1 MKRRLLAIC
10 AITLLIPPVPAQ
22 ELPFADVHLH
32 YNWDQAEVTS
42 PREAVNRLR
51 ANNVVLAVV
60 SSTPSELVLS
70 LREAGGNRVLPLFSP
85 YRKPDDWLTWN
96 RDESLPGRVREALE
110 SGLYF
115 GIGEMHLIPG
125 FARRWDTPVF
135 REVMELAQ
143 RYDVPVQIHT
153 EASVPGFFLEICQ
166 RYPEVRFLWAH
177 AGGILQPQAVAQVMA
192 GCPNVWTE
200 LSARDPWRYV
210 AYPITAA
217 DGSLLPEWE
226 TLVRRYPDRFMTGA
240 DALWPVEQLHP
251 WDEPDT
257 GWQRLDQYI
266 AFHRAWLG
274 KLPPETA
281 EKVRLRNALRFFR
294 RTGAETEAEAER

>member
-1 MKRRLLAIC
+1 MKHPLLTAC
-10 AITLLIPPVPAQ
+10 AIALLSPFVPA
-22 ELPFADVHLH
+22 EEAPFADVHLH
-32 YNWDQAEVTS
+32 YNWDQAEITS
-42 PREAVNRLR
+42 PQEAVRRLQD
-51 ANNVVLAVV
+51 NNVVLAVV
-60 SSTPSELVLS
+60 SSTPPELALS
-70 LREAGGNRVLPLFSP
+70 LREAGGDRVLPFYGP
-85 YRKPDDWLTWN
+85 YRKPGEWLTWT
-96 RDESLPGRVREALE
+96 RDKSLPARVRDALE
-110 SGLYF
+110 SGAYS

-125 FARRWDTPVF
+125 FARRWSTPVF
-135 REVMELAQ
+135 REIMELAE
-143 RYDVPVQIHT
+143 RFDAPVQIHT

-166 RYPEVRFLWAH
+166 RYPGVRFLWAH

-192 GCPNVWTE
+192 GCPNVWAE

-210 AYPITAA
+210 AYPITTA

-226 TLVRRYPDRFMTGA
+226 QLVRRYPDRFMTGA

-266 AFHRAWLG
+266 AFHRAWIG

-281 EKVRLRNALRFFR
+281 EKVRSRNALRFFR
-294 RTGAETEAEAER
+294 RIADEIAPEAER